1 MGHIKTG
8 RIWPL
13 GHGWFHQIPWNS
25 QEHVRMREFVWCFD
39 VNKSAEALAPGI
51 SAVAQSAVCSYHL
64 RPCSEKT
71 WGIMLTLLVSCAVGT
86 EHLALSSGS

>member
-1 MGHIKTG
+1 MGHI
-8 RIWPL
+8 IWQDLAPGPWMVHQPL
-13 GHGWFHQIPWNS
+13 FS
-25 QEHVRMREFVWCFD
+25 QEHVRMREFVWCLMLI
-39 VNKSAEALAPGI
+39 KGAEALAPGI

-64 RPCSEKT
+64 RPWGSEKT